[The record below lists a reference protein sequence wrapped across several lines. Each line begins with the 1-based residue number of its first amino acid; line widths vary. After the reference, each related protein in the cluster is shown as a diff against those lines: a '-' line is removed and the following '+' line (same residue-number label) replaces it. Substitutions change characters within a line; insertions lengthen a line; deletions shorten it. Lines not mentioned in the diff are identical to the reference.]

1 MDDENWFSGFAAI
14 PEIDYVAPKG
24 LDFSHLAKMKITP
37 EISYYNFDGKR
48 RKSVMWNYG
57 ETSSSAA
64 PAHGWTATPRP
75 GESEPLFL
83 LRQAYE
89 TLELPG
95 KLSDYHFALQRTH
108 DELNKFIEKEVWV
121 ASEIEKLCKLN
132 IQLLEKHPET
142 ISYENDNGIHYAR
155 VTAFNRL
162 ISLYENEGYLR
173 EALEVAKI
181 ATKFDYGYEKV
192 EEIEDKI
199 KLLESEDS
207 YDKPADL

>member
-1 MDDENWFSGFAAI
+1 MDDENWFPRFAEI
-14 PEIDYVAPKG
+14 PEIEYAAPKG
-24 LDFSHLAKMKITP
+24 LDFSHLAVMKITP

-48 RKSVMWNYG
+48 RKSIMWNYG
-57 ETSSSAA
+57 NTSSSAA
-64 PAHGWTATPRP
+64 PAHGWTATQRQ
-75 GESEPLFL
+75 GESQPLFL
-83 LRQAYE
+83 LRQVYE

-108 DELNKFIEKEVWV
+108 DELNGFIGKESWV
-121 ASEIEKLCKLN
+121 ASAIENLCKLN

-142 ISYENDNGIHYAR
+142 ISYENENGIHYAR

-162 ISLYENEGYLR
+162 IRLYETEGYLR
-173 EALEVAKI
+173 DALEIAKI
-181 ATKFDYGYEKV
+181 ALKFDYGYEKV

-207 YDKPADL
+207 YDKSTDL

>member
-1 MDDENWFSGFAAI
+1 
-14 PEIDYVAPKG
+14 
-24 LDFSHLAKMKITP
+24 MKITP

-48 RKSVMWNYG
+48 RKSIMWNYG
-57 ETSSSAA
+57 NTSSSAS
-64 PAHGWTATPRP
+64 PAHGWTTTPRP
-75 GESEPLFL
+75 GESESLTL
-83 LRQAYE
+83 LRQIYE

-108 DELNKFIEKEVWV
+108 DELYKFIGKESWV

-142 ISYENDNGIHYAR
+142 ISYENEEGIHYAR

-173 EALEVAKI
+173 DALEVVKI
-181 ATKFDYGYEKV
+181 AVKFNYDNAKV

-199 KLLESEDS
+199 KLLENEDS
-207 YDKPADL
+207 YDKPAAL

>member
-1 MDDENWFSGFAAI
+1 MDDEKWFPRFAEI
-14 PEIDYVAPKG
+14 PEIEYAAPKG
-24 LDFSHLAKMKITP
+24 LDFSHLAVMKITP

-48 RKSVMWNYG
+48 RKSIMWNYG
-57 ETSSSAA
+57 NTSSSAS
-64 PAHGWTATPRP
+64 PAHGWTATLRP
-75 GESEPLFL
+75 GESQPLFL
-83 LRQAYE
+83 LRQVYE

-108 DELNKFIEKEVWV
+108 DELNGFIGKESWV
-121 ASEIEKLCKLN
+121 AHEIEKLCRLN
-132 IQLLEKHPET
+132 IQLLDKHPET
-142 ISYENDNGIHYAR
+142 ISYENENGIHYAR

-173 EALEVAKI
+173 DALEIAKI
-181 ATKFDYGYEKV
+181 ALKFDYGYEKV

-207 YDKPADL
+207 YDKPTDL